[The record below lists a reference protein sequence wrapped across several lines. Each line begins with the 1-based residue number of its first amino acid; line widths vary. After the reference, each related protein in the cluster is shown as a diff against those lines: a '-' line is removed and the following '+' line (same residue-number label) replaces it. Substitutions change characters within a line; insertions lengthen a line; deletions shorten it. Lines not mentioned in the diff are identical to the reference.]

1 MLPQPTQP
9 LILQSP
15 QPAQPLILQ
24 SPQPVL
30 PRPTLTLPSQPVLP
44 RPTLSLPSQPVLPQ
58 SQDLESSPL
67 RNKRKAIDDAEE
79 DGESNSNSFLNTAL
93 GRCKCGRANNKACKP
108 SKYCL
113 ECCVKHNPVMYD
125 CRVSKHKVAR
135 LRRNCPNVALL
146 DEAML
151 GEMQIWIAYDGG
163 SKPGTVRAIIP
174 QTWVKFGDELK
185 ARCVESQIEKT
196 YYVKRM
202 TRVEKEQFVVDQ

>member
-1 MLPQPTQP
+1 VLPQPTQP

-79 DGESNSNSFLNTAL
+79 DGESNSNTFSIL
-93 GRCKCGRANNKACKP
+93 
-108 SKYCL
+108 
-113 ECCVKHNPVMYD
+113 H
-125 CRVSKHKVAR
+125 
-135 LRRNCPNVALL
+135 
-146 DEAML
+146 
-151 GEMQIWIAYDGG
+151 
-163 SKPGTVRAIIP
+163 
-174 QTWVKFGDELK
+174 
-185 ARCVESQIEKT
+185 
-196 YYVKRM
+196 
-202 TRVEKEQFVVDQ
+202 